1 MMMKKFLMLGFS
13 LLTVAGFA
21 QEKFQAINL
30 DYMDTDVRPQ
40 DDFYNF
46 VNGNWMKTAEI
57 PSDRARWGSFDE
69 LRENTDMVTLNILKG
84 LLGKN
89 HVKGSDEQK
98 IDDLYE
104 SYIDFDA
111 RNKTGLA
118 PLETYLNK
126 IDNIKNLK
134 DLQSY
139 LTEVTPIGLNS
150 LYGFYVHSHMKNS
163 QQNAVYLTS
172 ARLGLGKAYYQK
184 VDEANTNTLAQYSD
198 FINKMYAYTN
208 DRTRD
213 LKGPRIVQFEKDIAS
228 HLLTIEEQRDSRKR
242 FNPYAVKDLN
252 NLSKNIDLV
261 KFFSDLGVKTDSVII
276 GELDYFKNLDKIINQ
291 DNLPTIKQYLK
302 FHLVDGM
309 SSYLTKELDEL
320 SFDFYGRQ
328 LRGQQEQRDLE
339 KRGLEFINGSVG
351 ELLGKLY
358 VKDNFPPQAKESA
371 EEMIDYLFKSFRVH
385 INDLEW
391 MSADTKVK
399 ALEKLNKF
407 SVKIGYPDKWR
418 DYSDLEIVSHKE
430 DAALFKNVM
439 NLREWRYNY
448 MFDKIGKEVD
458 RTEWAMSPQTVN
470 AYFRPS
476 NNEIVFPA
484 AILQYPFYDYRADAA
499 VNFGGIGAV
508 IGHEISH
515 GFDDSGALYDG
526 DGNLIDWWTERD
538 FELFNE
544 AGKALAEQYSAY
556 EPVPGNFI
564 NGEFTLGENI
574 GDLGGVSVAYDA
586 LLMYLKD
593 KGNPGKIDGFTQE
606 QRFFISWATIWRTKS
621 TEEAL
626 INQIKTDPHSPGY
639 YRAFGPI
646 INVDGFHEAFDVKEG
661 DKMYKAPKDRIK
673 IW

>member
-69 LRENTDMVTLNILKG
+69 LRENTDIVTLGILKG

-111 RNKTGLA
+111 RNKAGLA
-118 PLETYLNK
+118 PLKTYLNK

-134 DLQSY
+134 DLQTY

-198 FINKMYAYTN
+198 FINKIYAYTN

-228 HLLTIEEQRDSRKR
+228 YLLTIEEQRDSRKR

-302 FHLVDGM
+302 FHLVDEM

-407 SVKIGYPDKWR
+407 SVKIGYPDEWR
-418 DYSDLEIVSHKE
+418 DYSDLEIISHKE

-439 NLREWRYNY
+439 NIRKWRYNY

-526 DGNLIDWWTERD
+526 DGNLINWWTERD

-556 EPVPGNFI
+556 EPVSGNFV

>member
-1 MMMKKFLMLGFS
+1 MKKFLMLGFS

-118 PLETYLNK
+118 PLQTYLNK

-418 DYSDLEIVSHKE
+418 DYSDLEIISHKE
-430 DAALFKNVM
+430 DAALFRNVM
-439 NLREWRYNY
+439 NIREWRYNY

-556 EPVPGNFI
+556 EPVPGNFV

>member
-1 MMMKKFLMLGFS
+1 MKKFLMLGFS

-69 LRENTDMVTLNILKG
+69 LRENTDMVTLGILKG

-126 IDNIKNLK
+126 IDNIKNIK
-134 DLQSY
+134 DLQAY

-418 DYSDLEIVSHKE
+418 DYSDLEIISHKE

-439 NLREWRYNY
+439 NIRKWRYNY

-556 EPVPGNFI
+556 EPVPGNFV

>member
-126 IDNIKNLK
+126 IDNIKNIK
-134 DLQSY
+134 DLQAY

-407 SVKIGYPDKWR
+407 SVKIGYPDEWR
-418 DYSDLEIVSHKE
+418 DYSDLEIISHKE

-439 NLREWRYNY
+439 NIRKWRYNY

-556 EPVPGNFI
+556 EPVPGNFV

-646 INVDGFHEAFDVKEG
+646 INVDGFHEAFDVKKG

>member
-1 MMMKKFLMLGFS
+1 MKKFLMLGFS

-126 IDNIKNLK
+126 IDNIKNIK
-134 DLQSY
+134 DLQAY

-407 SVKIGYPDKWR
+407 SVKIGYPDEWR
-418 DYSDLEIVSHKE
+418 DYSDLEIISHKE

-439 NLREWRYNY
+439 NIRKWRYNY